1 MMRHIDE
8 TRLNDYLD
16 ELLSDESAR
25 TVRAH
30 LDVCPECSEYLTD
43 LRALVAEMG
52 EMPLEAEPARD
63 LWVGIHARIDGR
75 DADVL
80 ELPTGWGWSTGRQ
93 ATGRKATGRQATG
106 RQVSMSWGQLLAASI
121 ALACVSGGVVW
132 TALQTSPS
140 TLPVSGSSFVSPVA
154 AVQNATARYDDA
166 ILELEEL
173 IQEGRDVLTAETIQT
188 LEQSLASIDQAI
200 EEAQAALSVDP
211 NSGLLNRLLTNH
223 QQAKLRVLQRTV
235 AAMRI

>member
-1 MMRHIDE
+1 MRHIDE

-80 ELPTGWGWSTGRQ
+80 ELPTGWGWS
-93 ATGRKATGRQATG
+93 TGRQATG